1 MIGNEED
8 LKKPI
13 PNSMLIS
20 IIHPNPTKND
30 LSQRIFEKAGFDL
43 KERLKIT
50 YVSNYKNIYDL
61 DKKKESQTSKGLINT
76 KWIEDVCNKNP
87 SLIIYF
93 YPIPNGAN
101 KSLEEKKIYE
111 NISEIKKYDDLVYI
125 FLFILSKDTKE
136 NPYNF
141 NSDEIKAN
149 NLRNFIQKEYIFEL
163 NHDEIW
169 KVIDMGNFVTNLT
182 YYCRLYYRRYKIKIK
197 EKKVKATSREEK
209 IECNIKLGVLSI
221 IKSKKLKYIK
231 SKYFEEAYDL
241 ISDKNYNK
249 YKYLYGI
256 KDINPIFNLI
266 EVRAVSDW
274 LFCKIMSLQSIKS
287 PTAASMPSSA
297 KNIRSLTNSLLG
309 NSAPGGN
316 KGPSSNFDKQI
327 EKYQNHI
334 KTFSYLYE
342 YTKSENPGKFIYIE
356 YYWLIQRYKD
366 LCLLYE
372 EYIKTNYN
380 KKKMLSLGFIYFKQV
395 YYFIKMIKLFDK
407 NKAQNFSS
415 VLVKNKEVPINK
427 IDTELSQFYGKAP
440 NFSYKDIHNP
450 LMKFDLGFDEDIYFK
465 KFMYEK
471 KLNADGALN
480 ELCNEYLNK
489 ASNLFTNF
497 KNNYLKNKLNCG
509 VDLYINLLKLLPA
522 YNNKENNIFNISK
535 INLDEKLLKILDSF
549 PNLNFDKIKQFP
561 KIYLHYLELNINS
574 LIYQMQNSD
583 VDNAIKTKIFT
594 YLSYLGNLRQLK
606 ENEEEIFFKL
616 LNDEKFE
623 PIDITGQIW
632 QTPELIS
639 EMKSVIIKLNIN
651 KDKKDEDSIFDFE
664 YNLKNGEDSHEK
676 KILDLVEYDF
686 KLKTSLSK
694 ENLKLNS
701 VKIYFQCV
709 NEDPGNINEKK
720 QKREIIIKEY
730 NKEEL
735 ENYDLN
741 KNSSINLDHKLF
753 MKYKKG
759 KIYLTQVEFVL
770 SKKENIIYK
779 IELPNDFN
787 KIIFITNLNKKVLN
801 IKVPKE
807 KLTVGVNQLNKFEVE
822 VNKEEFDEVHIS
834 QFKMNFLSIPSYYK
848 KTVPNTSM
856 KALLNTKATPSKNN
870 SANQSNQ
877 SNISQLI
884 FGLPKS
890 DSKNLPN
897 KTMSIIPP
905 DRGSLP
911 SAKIN
916 MNSNMNTILKP
927 NNSMSSNQSS
937 MQNFFY
943 KTPNEKQNTQ
953 SQNASTK
960 SQIFPSSTISV
971 SQTPTPTPSS
981 TLPSEKIQVALP
993 SPEFYFYN
1001 EENKSLDK
1009 EEKKFEK
1016 EYNNFESLLK
1026 NKNKFGV
1033 LIKFLQAG
1041 QYEIKLNIN
1050 YSIRHRDIEDY
1061 FEFNQEETLKFIVI
1075 ESFKFCNEINSN
1087 TFMTINKIK
1096 EDKTENKIT
1105 EFLTNKNIQMNL
1117 ILTNQLNEDIIIK
1130 DIIIQLDTEKLS
1142 EKNKNIEIKSP
1153 LKNIIDT
1160 QSLPTEIK
1168 NQILKILKSA
1178 DYSIPFET
1186 KFKDKF
1192 QGSIGKVL
1200 LKWSTPSLDE
1210 YQSGDLNLI
1219 NENWF
1224 DLPDISVSNSELN
1237 YEYDTIVN
1245 ENKDVLYNIKVSNV
1259 SERCRK
1265 IIFMIENGDDINF
1278 IVSGLTKQ
1286 VYSIKAKE
1294 ILNVVFK
1301 LIPLIHNVE
1310 LKLPKI
1316 KICEMSYTSQ
1326 EKFCSNYYY
1335 PEKINI
1341 I

>member
-1 MIGNEED
+1 MFGNEED
-8 LKKPI
+8 LNNPI

-30 LSQRIFEKAGFDL
+30 LSQRILEKAGFDL
-43 KERLKIT
+43 KERLKIS
-50 YVSNYKNIYDL
+50 YVSNYRNIYDL
-61 DKKKESQTSKGLINT
+61 DKKSPQSESQAAKGLINT
-76 KWIEDVCNKNP
+76 KWIDDVCNKKP

-93 YPIPNGAN
+93 YQIPNGAN

-111 NISEIKKYDDLVYI
+111 NITEIKRCDELVYI
-125 FLFILSKDTKE
+125 FLFIISKDTKE

-141 NSDEIKAN
+141 NSDEVKAN
-149 NLRNFIQKEYIFEL
+149 NLRNLVQKEYIFEL

-182 YYCRLYYRRYKIKIK
+182 HFCRLYYRRYKMKIK

-209 IECNIKLGVLSI
+209 IECDIKLGILSI
-221 IKSKKLKYIK
+221 IKSKKIKYIK

-249 YKYLYGI
+249 NKYLYGN
-256 KDINPIFNLI
+256 KDINPKFNLI

-274 LFCKIMSLQSIKS
+274 LFFKNMSFQSIKS
-287 PTAASMPSSA
+287 PTSASMPSSA

-309 NSAPGGN
+309 NSAPAN
-316 KGPSSNFDKQI
+316 KGSNFDKQI

-334 KTFSYLYE
+334 KRFSYLDE
-342 YTKSENPGKFIYIE
+342 YTKSENPDKFIYIE

-395 YYFIKMIKLFDK
+395 YYFIKLIKLFDK
-407 NKAQNFSS
+407 NKSENFSNI
-415 VLVKNKEVPINK
+415 LVKNKEVPINK
-427 IDTELSQFYGKAP
+427 IDNELSEFYGRAP

-480 ELCNEYLNK
+480 DLSNEYLTK
-489 ASNLFTNF
+489 ASNLFTNY
-497 KNNYLKNKLNCG
+497 KKNYLKNNLNCG
-509 VDLYINLLKLLPA
+509 VDLYINLLKLIPA
-522 YNNKENNIFNISK
+522 YTDKENNIFNIS
-535 INLDEKLLKILDSF
+535 NLKFDEKLLKILDYF
-549 PNLNFDKIKQFP
+549 PNLNLDKIKQFP

-583 VDNAIKTKIFT
+583 VDNNIKTKIFT
-594 YLSYLGNLRQLK
+594 YLSYLGNLRPLK
-606 ENEEEIFFKL
+606 DNEEEIFFKL
-616 LNDEKFE
+616 LNDEQFE
-623 PIDITGQIW
+623 PVDISGPK
-632 QTPELIS
+632 PELIS
-639 EMKSVIIKLNIN
+639 EIKPIVIKLNIN
-651 KDKKDEDSIFDFE
+651 KDKKDENSIFDFE

-694 ENLKLNS
+694 ESLKLNS
-701 VKIYFQCV
+701 VKIYFQCI
-709 NEDPGNINEKK
+709 NEDANNINEKK

-735 ENYDLN
+735 SNFDLN
-741 KNSSINLDHKLF
+741 KDSPINLDHKLF

-770 SKKENIIYK
+770 CKKENIIYK
-779 IELPNDFN
+779 MELPNDFN
-787 KIIFITNLNKKVLN
+787 KIIFITNLNKKVLD

-807 KLTVGVNQLNKFEVE
+807 KLTVGVNQLNKFEIE
-822 VNKEEFDEVHIS
+822 VNKEEFDEVHIT
-834 QFKMNFLSIPSYYK
+834 QFKMNFVSIPSYYK
-848 KTVPNTSM
+848 KSVPNTSM
-856 KALLNTKATPSKNN
+856 KALLNTKTTPNKNN
-870 SANQSNQ
+870 ANNNQ
-877 SNISQLI
+877 TNISQLI
-884 FGLPKS
+884 FGLPKN

-905 DRGSLP
+905 DNRSSLP
-911 SAKIN
+911 PAK
-916 MNSNMNTILKP
+916 MNMNTNMNAILK
-927 NNSMSSNQSS
+927 NTNSMTTSS

-943 KTPNEKQNTQ
+943 TTPNEKQNTQ
-953 SQNASTK
+953 SQNTSTK
-960 SQIFPSSTISV
+960 SQVFPSSTISV
-971 SQTPTPTPSS
+971 SQTPTTPTPSS
-981 TLPSEKIQVALP
+981 NLPSEKVQVALP

-1016 EYNNFESLLK
+1016 EYNDFESLLK

-1075 ESFKFCNEINSN
+1075 ESFKFSNEINSN
-1087 TFMTINKIK
+1087 TFMTINKVK
-1096 EDKTENKIT
+1096 EDKTENKTT

-1130 DIIIQLDTEKLS
+1130 DIIIQLDEEKLS

-1186 KFKDKF
+1186 KFNDKF
-1192 QGSIGKVL
+1192 QGSLGKVL

-1210 YQSGDLNLI
+1210 YECGDLVLI
-1219 NENWF
+1219 NENYF
-1224 DLPDISVSNSELN
+1224 DLPDISISSSELN
-1237 YEYDTIVN
+1237 YEYDTVVN
-1245 ENKDVLYNIKVSNV
+1245 ENKDVIFNIKVANV
-1259 SERCRK
+1259 SEQCRK

-1294 ILNVVFK
+1294 ILNVVFR

-1326 EKFCSNYYY
+1326 EKLCSNYYY